1 MVHLLGRQGRINM
14 ASLTV
19 APGHAT
25 FMIMTA
31 KRTRRDGRTVVAIG
45 KRVILRTQP
54 APDRS

>member
-1 MVHLLGRQGRINM
+1 M

-25 FMIMTA
+25 FAIMTA
-31 KRTRRDGRTVVAIG
+31 KRTRRDGRTVVASG
-45 KRVILRTQP
+45 KPVILRTQP

>member
-1 MVHLLGRQGRINM
+1 M

-54 APDRS
+54 APDPS

>member
-1 MVHLLGRQGRINM
+1 M
-14 ASLTV
+14 ASLPV

-25 FMIMTA
+25 FTIMTA
-31 KRTRRDGRTVVAIG
+31 KRTRRNGRTVVAIG

>member
-1 MVHLLGRQGRINM
+1 M

-25 FMIMTA
+25 FTIMTA
-31 KRTRRDGRTVVAIG
+31 QRTPRNGRTVVAIG